1 MRVSFDCFI
10 APFLLLITRNLRIEH
25 FSLTF
30 LQWLGFSL
38 GFCLLGFMMISDG
51 EIVVF
56 GVVLKKK
63 IFVGGASKKCLNGI
77 SFH

>member
-1 MRVSFDCFI
+1 MGVSLDCVI
-10 APFLLLITRNLRIEH
+10 ASLLLLISRNLRVKH

-38 GFCLLGFMMISDG
+38 GFCLLGFLMISDG

-63 IFVGGASKKCLNGI
+63 IFVGASKKCLNGI
-77 SFH
+77 